1 MLLIDDILLSPMR
14 GFFWIFREIYNAA
27 LEETANE
34 ADSITMK
41 LSELYMMLE
50 TGSISEQEFDVLEKE
65 LLDRLEAIREP
76 GALSDDYNGEDDDL
90 SAVENDRMSVNE
102 IE

>member
-14 GFFWIFREIYNAA
+14 GIFWIFREIYNAT
-27 LEETANE
+27 LEETTHE
-34 ADSITMK
+34 ADTITMK

-50 TGSISEQEFDVLEKE
+50 TGSISEQEFDVMEKE

-90 SAVENDRMSVNE
+90 PAVENDRMSVNE

>member
-14 GFFWIFREIYNAA
+14 GIYWIFQEIYNAA

-34 ADSITMK
+34 ADAITVE

-50 TGSISEQEFDVLEKE
+50 TGRISEQEFDSREKD

-76 GALSDDYNGEDDDL
+76 GDLSDDENEADDYP
-90 SAVENDRMSVNE
+90 SVENDTMSVNE

>member
-1 MLLIDDILLSPMR
+1 MLLIDDILFSPMR
-14 GFFWIFREIYNAA
+14 GIYWIFREIYNAA

-34 ADSITMK
+34 ADAITVE

-50 TGSISEQEFDVLEKE
+50 TGRISEQEFDIREKG

-76 GALSDDYNGEDDDL
+76 GDLFDGENEADDDP
-90 SAVENDRMSVNE
+90 SVENDTMSVNE

>member
-14 GFFWIFREIYNAA
+14 GIYWIFQEIYNAA

-34 ADSITMK
+34 ADAITVE

-50 TGSISEQEFDVLEKE
+50 TGRISEQEFDSREKD

-76 GALSDDYNGEDDDL
+76 GDLSDDENEADDDP
-90 SAVENDRMSVNE
+90 SVENDTMSVNE

>member
-14 GFFWIFREIYNAA
+14 GIYWIFQEIYNAA

-34 ADSITMK
+34 ADAITVE

-50 TGSISEQEFDVLEKE
+50 TGRISEQEFDIREKD

-76 GALSDDYNGEDDDL
+76 GDLSDDENEADDDP
-90 SAVENDRMSVNE
+90 SVENDTMSVNE

>member
-14 GFFWIFREIYNAA
+14 GIYWIFQEIYNAA

-34 ADSITMK
+34 ADAITVE

-50 TGSISEQEFDVLEKE
+50 TGRISEQEFDTREKD
-65 LLDRLEAIREP
+65 LLDRLDAIREQ
-76 GALSDDYNGEDDDL
+76 GDLSDDENEADDDP
-90 SAVENDRMSVNE
+90 SGENDTMSVNE